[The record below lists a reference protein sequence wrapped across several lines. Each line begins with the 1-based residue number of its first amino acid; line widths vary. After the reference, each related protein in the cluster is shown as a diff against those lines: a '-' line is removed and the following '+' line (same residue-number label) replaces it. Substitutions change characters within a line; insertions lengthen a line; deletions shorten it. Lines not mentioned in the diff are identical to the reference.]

1 MNYSNSQRAGVILY
15 LTASLFG
22 GYEKNISADFGTT
35 FDAEFMYGMFTMQK
49 DDSEHEIA
57 SIYASPSK
65 NVLIVSDSDYK
76 DGPVFAVFLLPTQ
89 SESPK
94 KFYKS
99 CEDSDTQIP
108 NFDMQGA
115 FWNTK
120 PYGNNFAYV
129 PFGKNQLIEIVK
141 EIINFMSIVNFIN
154 PET

>member
-1 MNYSNSQRAGVILY
+1 
-15 LTASLFG
+15 
-22 GYEKNISADFGTT
+22 
-35 FDAEFMYGMFTMQK
+35 MYGMFTMQK
-49 DDSEHEIA
+49 DNSEHEIA

-76 DGPVFAVFLLPTQ
+76 DGPIFAVFPLSTQ

-99 CEDSDTQIP
+99 CEDSGTEIP

-129 PFGKNQLIEIVK
+129 PFGKKQLIEMIK
-141 EIINFMSIVNFIN
+141 AIINFMSIVEFVPFNA
-154 PET
+154 